1 MGNECWVLSSQ
12 GQSCSELCGS
22 EAATDLRRWNAA
34 APEYRFQVVQ
44 ALSHSALP
52 PAALNHHAA
61 SNVLHIDE
69 ACGRHGYGS
78 QYLYIAQGYQ
88 WDCYREQSFY
98 QVELIELVGLVE
110 AYDSLL
116 TTHYSLL
123 TSSLAHCSPLT
134 TYDSLLLPDRRSLP
148 RAVPLQV

>member
-1 MGNECWVLSSQ
+1 M
-12 GQSCSELCGS
+12 
-22 EAATDLRRWNAA
+22 
-34 APEYRFQVVQ
+34 VQ
-44 ALSHSALP
+44 ALSHSALS

-98 QVELIELVGLVE
+98 QVELIELVALVE
-110 AYDSLL
+110 AYYSLLTAHYSPL

-123 TSSLAHCSPLT
+123 TTHF
-134 TYDSLLLPDRRSLP
+134 
-148 RAVPLQV
+148 